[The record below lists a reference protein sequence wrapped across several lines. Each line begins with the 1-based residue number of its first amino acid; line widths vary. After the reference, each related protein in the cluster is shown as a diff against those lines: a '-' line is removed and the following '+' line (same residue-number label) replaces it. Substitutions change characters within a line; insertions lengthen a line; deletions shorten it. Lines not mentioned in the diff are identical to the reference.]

1 MDSIL
6 KWMWVIRRFNFF
18 RFRMRREV
26 PSLFIVVKM
35 GEIHK
40 QLARGEGAITF
51 KRSIDSI
58 SLATVATGCGPAL
71 WWDRNKIQADTLGN
85 KVKDTLIPGKQS
97 PPLIT
102 CSHHLQRAKG
112 KGYSWNTYLLFSP
125 RRRPRILLVA
135 AL

>member
-6 KWMWVIRRFNFF
+6 KGMWVIRRFNFF

-40 QLARGEGAITF
+40 QLAREEGAITF

-58 SLATVATGCGPAL
+58 SLAIVAI
-71 WWDRNKIQADTLGN
+71 W
-85 KVKDTLIPGKQS
+85 
-97 PPLIT
+97 
-102 CSHHLQRAKG
+102 
-112 KGYSWNTYLLFSP
+112 
-125 RRRPRILLVA
+125 VA
-135 AL
+135 ERQGW